1 MDYFPETTV
10 DTLGRLIKNQSL
22 KIVMMKSELRRQEEI
37 IEQQNREVEKLR
49 LEVEYYKSRLK
60 KWEDW
65 ANPSDNWGCYT

>member
-1 MDYFPETTV
+1 MDYFPETTI

-22 KIVMMKSELRRQEEI
+22 KIVMMKSELRCQEEI

-49 LEVEYYKSRLK
+49 EEVEYYKSRLK

>member
-1 MDYFPETTV
+1 MNYFPETTI

-65 ANPSDNWGCYT
+65 SNPSDNWGCYT